1 MAPLAAWNTLLLAA
15 SAAFAQEDLGAIG
28 SGVAA
33 ARGVGIWWIALA
45 GCVVGSYIADLLW
58 YVMGRAGGRWA
69 LERAPLKWVMKRE
82 QIALAERWFAR
93 RGLWTIVLCRFV
105 PGASTPL
112 QFATGALNTPLK
124 TALGYFALA
133 TLAHVPL
140 LFGAGYVVGDLAIT
154 YLPLYHR
161 WGLLAAAGL
170 AATVWLLLRTAE
182 RLLIQ
187 RELPTSET

>member
-1 MAPLAAWNTLLLAA
+1 MSIGFQLETLLLAA
-15 SAAFAQEDLGAIG
+15 AAAFAQEDLGSVG
-28 SGVAA
+28 SGVYTS
-33 ARGVGIWWIALA
+33 RGHWPWYAALA
-45 GCVVGSYIADLLW
+45 GCLVGSYLADLLW
-58 YVMGRAGGRWA
+58 YVMGCVGGRWA

-82 QIALAERWFAR
+82 QIAWAKRWFAR

-140 LFGAGYVVGDLAIT
+140 LFGAGYLVGDLAIR

-161 WGLLAAAGL
+161 WGLPVAAAL
-170 AATVWLLLRTAE
+170 AVAVWLALRAAE
-182 RLLIQ
+182 RWLTR
-187 RELPTSET
+187 RELPAADT